1 MKEAVLAG
9 LLALGL
15 GCSTVGQVG
24 QEAAA
29 ATGAEPAGKK
39 QTGAEDD
46 VREAV
51 FRYMFENNASLM
63 QNNAPI
69 IFLGVEG
76 GQDPSP
82 EFLERFAKQWP
93 PVEPRSSASVSAV
106 TGAVDKKTGKR
117 GLIFRIESLRWVSDS
132 EAEVVGGYYEGG
144 LSASGNVY
152 RVKSEAGK
160 WVVKSDEMMW
170 IS

>member
-1 MKEAVLAG
+1 MQKGVLAAV
-9 LLALGL
+9 LALGL

-24 QEAAA
+24 QEPA
-29 ATGAEPAGKK
+29 ATAEAVSKK
-39 QTGAEDD
+39 QANAADD

-51 FRYMFENNASLM
+51 FRYMFEHNASVM

-69 IFLGVEG
+69 VFLKVEG
-76 GQDPSP
+76 EQDPSP
-82 EFLERFAKQWP
+82 AFLERFAKQWP
-93 PVEPRSSASVSAV
+93 PVEPGSSASVSPW
-106 TGAVDKKTGKR
+106 TGATDKKTGKR
-117 GLIFRIESLRWVSDS
+117 GLIFRVESLRWISDS

-152 RVKSEAGK
+152 RVKSEGGK
-160 WVVKSDEMMW
+160 WVVKSEEMMW